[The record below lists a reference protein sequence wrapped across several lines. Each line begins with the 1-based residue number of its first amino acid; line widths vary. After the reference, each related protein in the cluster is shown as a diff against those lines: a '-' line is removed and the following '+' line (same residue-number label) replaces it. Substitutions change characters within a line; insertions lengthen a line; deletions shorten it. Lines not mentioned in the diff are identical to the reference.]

1 MSKRLILALPFLLL
15 PNLALAQSCGCG
27 PGGGSDRD
35 RVLSEALA
43 MQRDG
48 RWERLLAEQ
57 QANKL
62 AFDQMKQA
70 EQRGQASPV
79 FTAVA
84 PERPRRGQ

>member
-1 MSKRLILALPFLLL
+1 M
-15 PNLALAQSCGCG
+15 
-27 PGGGSDRD
+27 
-35 RVLSEALA
+35 SEALA